1 MLWGRPIFPI
11 SGSTVNLFIAIVLF
25 QCGCVVVFKGEKKQ
39 VLTSE
44 SKREVLRLQ
53 TAKML
58 AKWAALLKRRQTMS
72 LLWMKGGEKLDPLE
86 RQRFTH
92 FKKASAST
100 KHEYNQ
106 ALLKRSCNLFHLTK
120 TRPGFHCVLRV
131 EGHWSMPRTG
141 NSSEFNTLS
150 AQFIYCCVS
159 NGQGYCES
167 TWKKGTKAPPYATEN
182 SGHKEG
188 ASLLNRS

>member
-1 MLWGRPIFPI
+1 MVIVKSPKAAKAKPWQNVQRHTRDTQCQFPEW
-11 SGSTVNLFIAIVLF
+11 N
-25 QCGCVVVFKGEKKQ
+25 
-39 VLTSE
+39 
-44 SKREVLRLQ
+44 
-53 TAKML
+53 
-58 AKWAALLKRRQTMS
+58 S
-72 LLWMKGGEKLDPLE
+72 LET
-86 RQRFTH
+86 QRFTH

-106 ALLKRSCNLFHLTK
+106 APLKRASNLFHLTK
-120 TRPGFHCVLRV
+120 TRPELHCVLRV

-159 NGQGYCES
+159 NGPGYCES
-167 TWKKGTKAPPYATEN
+167 TWKRGTKAPPYATQN